1 LQQYCFNLINLQV
14 AINIVFYTTKGLYTP
29 FNQPLIMTALTIEVL
44 KKIIEH
50 IPEDYTVEFDN
61 GKNKYSIDDKVEI
74 DVSMEKLILKKY

>member
-1 LQQYCFNLINLQV
+1 MPWTHIKKLLYVFN
-14 AINIVFYTTKGLYTP
+14 KS
-29 FNQPLIMTALTIEVL
+29 LIMTAITIEVL

-74 DVSMEKLILKKY
+74 DVSLEKLILKKY